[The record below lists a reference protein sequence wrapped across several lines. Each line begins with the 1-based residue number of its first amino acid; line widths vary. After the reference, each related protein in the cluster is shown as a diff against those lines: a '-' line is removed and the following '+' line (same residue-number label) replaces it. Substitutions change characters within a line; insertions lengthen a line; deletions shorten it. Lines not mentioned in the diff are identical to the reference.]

1 MPNDMLEMWMSEQS
15 AHDAAIR
22 GWSRSPKGR
31 SQGLS
36 AKVAAL
42 AEQPQFSQVKP
53 AASLGM
59 GILQQTWLHHL
70 MKRAESSCREKG
82 LAETQTV
89 WNNHT

>member
-1 MPNDMLEMWMSEQS
+1 MPKDRLEMWMSEQS
-15 AHDAAIR
+15 AHDVAIR
-22 GWSRSPKGR
+22 GWSKSPKGR

-36 AKVAAL
+36 AKAAAL
-42 AEQPQFSQVKP
+42 AAQPQFSRVKP

-70 MKRAESSCREKG
+70 MKRAESSCPEKG